1 MKGVMLVF
9 FSIFF
14 NLTFGQIGSHEQIN
28 MTSEENQIIAVTDSV
43 IVYMIE
49 QNVGGLRSILDKD
62 FTLTHIT
69 GYVQS
74 RKEWLSEIETEGMKY
89 YSAKKIKH
97 DVSISGD
104 EAVSTFQHLLDA
116 RIWGSRNTWRL
127 QQKMKLEKR
136 GNHWIVVNSIASTF

>member
-1 MKGVMLVF
+1 MLLF

-14 NLTFGQIGSHEQIN
+14 KLTFGQTGAHEQIN
-28 MTSEENQIIAVTDSV
+28 MTSEENQITAVADSV
-43 IVYMIE
+43 IEYMIE
-49 QNVGGLRSILDKD
+49 KNVDGLKSILDKD

-74 RKEWLSEIETEGMKY
+74 REEWFSEIESEGMKY

-97 DVSISGD
+97 EINLNGN

-127 QQKMKLEKR
+127 QQRMKLSKR
-136 GNHWIVVNSIASTF
+136 GNHWIIVNSVASTF